1 MVLISISLFKNKFG
15 FGCYLFLIK
24 EKMTTE
30 KTEAII
36 SKPNQDPVPIVEEKT
51 DTNEDMFQF
60 YLRAQDAQYRKP
72 KSI

>member
-1 MVLISISLFKNKFG
+1 
-15 FGCYLFLIK
+15 
-24 EKMTTE
+24 MTTE

-72 KSI
+72 KSK